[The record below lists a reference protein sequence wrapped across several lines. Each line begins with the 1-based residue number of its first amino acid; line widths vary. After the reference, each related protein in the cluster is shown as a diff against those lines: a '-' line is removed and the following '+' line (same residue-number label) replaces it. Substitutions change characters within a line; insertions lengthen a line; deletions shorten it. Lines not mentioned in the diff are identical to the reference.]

1 MRYAIAVCVILGAQP
16 LLAAEAPE
24 ITFVSA
30 RERVVLKGH
39 RDPVHC
45 VAFSPDGKIL
55 ASGAG
60 ESDSVGL
67 RFRGE
72 VRLWDVASGKLLA
85 TLKGFGGEVY
95 NVAFSPDGKKVG
107 GSSRKTI
114 IWDVAS
120 KKRLVVIWNA
130 PSFGFCPDSKLVYT
144 SRQDGWHIRDHET
157 GKKVHTLKGRP
168 LDFSRDGKMAA
179 SAGADGQIALWDAK
193 TWQPK
198 GTLKGHKTQS
208 L

>member
-95 NVAFSPDGKKVG
+95 NVAFSPDGKKV
-107 GSSRKTI
+107 
-114 IWDVAS
+114 
-120 KKRLVVIWNA
+120 
-130 PSFGFCPDSKLVYT
+130 
-144 SRQDGWHIRDHET
+144 
-157 GKKVHTLKGRP
+157 HTLKGRP